1 MENNTLGNIYCLK
14 NPTTNEIFYVG
25 ATIKTLEERLKKHY
39 WDLSS
44 FKNGNREKNKRF
56 EYLIQLEPK
65 IAIIELIEQVPIT
78 LLEEKEKEYILK
90 YKKIYPNLTN
100 IAAGG
105 KGGDI
110 YSNHIQE
117 RKEEIS
123 LKISTAL
130 KGKAKPKGFSDNLSE
145 SRKGK
150 ANPNAK
156 ELLNWIVADNKY
168 LFKYGFEINNFIGS
182 KYAAGNVTRRLGV
195 PNNNPYNRTWV
206 LFSSLD
212 KELQDIVR
220 NLYENRDY

>member
-44 FKNGNREKNKRF
+44 FKNGKREKNKRF

-65 IAIIELIEQVPIT
+65 IAIIELIEQVPIS

-90 YKKIYPNLTN
+90 YKEIYPNLTN

-123 LKISTAL
+123 LKISNAL

-156 ELLNWIVADNKY
+156 EVLNWIVADNKY
-168 LFKYGFEINNFIGS
+168 LFKYGFEINTFIGS

-195 PNNNPYNRTWV
+195 PNSNPYNRTWV

-212 KELQDIVR
+212 KELQDIVH

>member
-65 IAIIELIEQVPIT
+65 TAIIELIEQVSIS

-90 YKKIYPNLTN
+90 YKEIYPNLTN

-123 LKISTAL
+123 LKISNAL
-130 KGKAKPKGFSDNLSE
+130 KGKAKPKGFSDKLSE

-150 ANPNAK
+150 SNPNAK

-168 LFKYGFEINNFIGS
+168 LFKYGFEINTFIGS
-182 KYAAGNVTRRLGV
+182 KYAASNVIRRLGV

-220 NLYENRDY
+220 NLYESRDY

>member
-25 ATIKTLEERLKKHY
+25 ATIKTLEKRLKKHY

-44 FKNGNREKNKRF
+44 FKNGKREKNKRF

-65 IAIIELIEQVPIT
+65 IAIIELIEQVPIS
-78 LLEEKEKEYILK
+78 LLEKKEKEYILK
-90 YKKIYPNLTN
+90 YKEIYPNLTN
-100 IAAGG
+100 IAVGG

-123 LKISTAL
+123 LKISNAL
-130 KGKAKPKGFSDNLSE
+130 KGKAKPKGFSDKLSE

-168 LFKYGFEINNFIGS
+168 LFKYGFEINTFIGS
-182 KYAAGNVTRRLGV
+182 KYAAGNVTRRLGM
-195 PNNNPYNRTWV
+195 PNNNSYNRTWV

-220 NLYENRDY
+220 NLYESRDY

>member
-123 LKISTAL
+123 L
-130 KGKAKPKGFSDNLSE
+130 
-145 SRKGK
+145 
-150 ANPNAK
+150 
-156 ELLNWIVADNKY
+156 
-168 LFKYGFEINNFIGS
+168 
-182 KYAAGNVTRRLGV
+182 
-195 PNNNPYNRTWV
+195 
-206 LFSSLD
+206 
-212 KELQDIVR
+212 
-220 NLYENRDY
+220 